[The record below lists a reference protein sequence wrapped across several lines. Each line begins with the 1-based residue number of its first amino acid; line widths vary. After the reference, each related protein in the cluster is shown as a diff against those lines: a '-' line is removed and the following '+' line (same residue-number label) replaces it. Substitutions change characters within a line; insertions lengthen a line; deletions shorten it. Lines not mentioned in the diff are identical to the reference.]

1 MKIKTQ
7 IKKHAPT
14 ALVVGGIATI
24 IGGTVLACKKTVKMK
39 KIVDDTKED
48 IEEIQAALSTVNP
61 ENPDY
66 TEKDCKKDVRKVY
79 ARATVSTAKVY
90 AIPAGIIFAGSAM
103 VLCGHNILRKR
114 YSALSAAY
122 VTLSSGFEAYRARV
136 RDKIGE
142 DEEYKLY
149 HNIETEEITDGKK
162 KKKVDVIKDAS
173 MYDVI
178 FNSDTSEYA
187 HNDAEFIGVDD
198 KGKNVFEGYDA
209 TIVKKTR
216 ETCQHLLESKGRV
229 FLNEVYKD
237 LGLEETRAGQ
247 VVGWVYDPSDKT
259 RDSHIEI
266 DMYPSAEENG
276 ESTLGLTFN
285 VDGPILDYL
294 TD

>member
-39 KIVDDTKED
+39 KVVDDTKEE
-48 IEEIQAALSTVNP
+48 IEGAKAALTTVNP
-61 ENPDY
+61 ENPEY
-66 TEKDCKKDVRKVY
+66 TEKDCKKDIRKIY
-79 ARATVSTAKVY
+79 TRAAVSTAKTY

-136 RDKIGE
+136 RVKIGE
-142 DEEYKLY
+142 DEEYKIY
-149 HNIETEEITDGKK
+149 HNIETEVVGEGKK
-162 KKKVDVIKDAS
+162 KKELAVIKDAS
-173 MYDVI
+173 MYDVV
-178 FNSDTSEYA
+178 FNSSTSDYA
-187 HNDAEFIGVDD
+187 HNDAIYNHETQEW
-198 KGKNVFEGYDA
+198 EGYDVTLVA
-209 TIVKKTR
+209 KTR
-216 ETCQHLLESKGRV
+216 EVLQNRLESKGRV
-229 FLNEVYKD
+229 FLNEAKKD
-237 LGLEETRAGQ
+237 LGMAETRAGQ
-247 VVGWVYDPSDKT
+247 VVGWVYDPSDET
-259 RDSHIEI
+259 RDSHIDI
-266 DMYPSAEENG
+266 DMYPVMDESG
-276 ESTLGLTFN
+276 ETTLGLAFN

>member
-114 YSALSAAY
+114 YSALS
-122 VTLSSGFEAYRARV
+122 EAIRQ
-136 RDKIGE
+136 
-142 DEEYKLY
+142 
-149 HNIETEEITDGKK
+149 NNT
-162 KKKVDVIKDAS
+162 
-173 MYDVI
+173 
-178 FNSDTSEYA
+178 
-187 HNDAEFIGVDD
+187 
-198 KGKNVFEGYDA
+198 
-209 TIVKKTR
+209 
-216 ETCQHLLESKGRV
+216 
-229 FLNEVYKD
+229 
-237 LGLEETRAGQ
+237 
-247 VVGWVYDPSDKT
+247 
-259 RDSHIEI
+259 
-266 DMYPSAEENG
+266 
-276 ESTLGLTFN
+276 
-285 VDGPILDYL
+285 
-294 TD
+294 

>member
-24 IGGTVLACKKTVKMK
+24 IGGTVLACRKTVKMK
-39 KIVDDTKED
+39 KVVDDTKED
-48 IEEIQAALSTVNP
+48 IEEIQAALSSVNP
-61 ENPDY
+61 EDPDY

-79 ARATVSTAKVY
+79 VRAAVSTAKTY

-149 HNIETEEITDGKK
+149 HNIETEVMGDGKK
-162 KKKVDVIKDAS
+162 KKKEDTINNLS
-173 MYDVI
+173 MYDI
-178 FNSDTSEYA
+178 ILTPSRSEYLKG
-187 HNDAEFIGVDD
+187 HGYNEETGEWDDHIFTIIKSTFNTVNGRTQNSKRFVPVNEIRQDLGVDPISD
-198 KGKNVFEGYDA
+198 GYMVGFAPDTPIGFKIYKGKDPVTGEPAIIIAIEPNAHTVDCLPKNDY
-209 TIVKKTR
+209 
-216 ETCQHLLESKGRV
+216 SK
-229 FLNEVYKD
+229 
-237 LGLEETRAGQ
+237 
-247 VVGWVYDPSDKT
+247 
-259 RDSHIEI
+259 
-266 DMYPSAEENG
+266 
-276 ESTLGLTFN
+276 
-285 VDGPILDYL
+285 
-294 TD
+294 